1 MTFYIFY
8 QIINVI
14 MIVATFYMVMRLYD
28 HLDKYENR
36 ALFLLLTGL
45 VLDIIGQFSISHC
58 DTVEAAGVG
67 LRLSLS
73 GRAVFGIGF
82 ILYITLVFKAK
93 SRWII
98 TIFWGMATL
107 GAFSH
112 GFMLGDEH
120 QFLANPHIVK
130 IMGVSTLQ
138 GDKGPLY
145 YLEVVAALSLALW
158 MIFLAVKILVLERD
172 KCTRTEKRIT
182 IVFLS
187 TILFHIT
194 VSVISGIFCKDI
206 PVFSLAAR
214 VLGIFIF
221 YRYAVKYTFENYD
234 ALEYKT
240 LLGDVGAGFLV
251 ISTDYEII
259 YANGPA
265 QKMIEELGADRGNN
279 SEEILKYIIS
289 RKEYQLTRGNETYKI
304 VANRIHSRGKL
315 KGYSILTTDI
325 TDIVQLEKRAEE
337 SSLARKRLLSSI
349 SHELRTP
356 LNAITQASEMIEN
369 KELDK
374 QEIAEYADVI
384 KNEAINI
391 NDMIS
396 NFLEMSSERSMVS
409 KLDVKDY
416 NVCALTE
423 AVIAMCNDRISR
435 KNIDFSVSIAP
446 NIPLNCKG
454 DEERIKQVLTTILT
468 NAIKYTDEGNVNL
481 TISGKK
487 ISDATFEYEYLVTD
501 VGNNVFSIGSAIEKA
516 FTENWNDNAGI
527 TSGYEI
533 SFYVVRKLVND
544 LGGDIS
550 VHSLNGRGNI
560 FRFRIWQ
567 DIINHDSLLDY
578 NLGSKIDVIC
588 CGECT
593 DHIVEFIDTC
603 KEYGIYAENI
613 SGIQHLRKNPA
624 MDTDHHILL
633 YKFDKHEKK
642 MNLSERAKGYTRVA
656 VLNWGQIPA
665 NYDPDVIY
673 VYKPLSILTLRR
685 ILLHIEEKE
694 KTGLSYDRFTAP
706 GARILVVD
714 DNTINIEL
722 AIRMLEQY
730 KMTID
735 TVTSGFEAI
744 ELLSTGRKYDIIFM
758 DYMMDGLNGVDTTAR
773 VRAMSEQLAT
783 VPIIAFSANNVV
795 GAKDMYLNGGM
806 DDVIFKPATKSDIET
821 VLRKFLPK
829 DLLVFE
835 AGNPS
840 FEIPA
845 EPFPQIEDVDSAE
858 AAKYVGNNIVVYKDM
873 LVSFARDIK
882 GREQMILD
890 YLASKDFNNFVIQT
904 HAIKG
909 IARTLGMTEL
919 SGRMARMELAGK
931 EVDLEYINANLADLL
946 SYYRKFTKILMPFVE
961 EKEKAE
967 RKIVVSDKVGEVL
980 IEMHNVLEDFEIG
993 QAENLFH
1000 TIWPGDY
1007 DDERMALMRELKEAL
1022 EIADYYESLEYVERL
1037 IATYNVNQ

>member
-1 MTFYIFY
+1 MAFYIIY

-14 MIVATFYMVMRLYD
+14 MIVATFYMVLRLYD

-36 ALFLLLTGL
+36 ALFLVLIGL

-67 LRLSLS
+67 LRMSLS

-93 SRWII
+93 SRWAI
-98 TIFWGMATL
+98 TIFWGLATV

-112 GFMLGDEH
+112 SFLLGKEH
-120 QFLANPHIVK
+120 QFLANPRIVK
-130 IMGVSTLQ
+130 ILGVSTLQ
-138 GDKGPLY
+138 GERGFLY
-145 YLEVVAALSLALW
+145 KLEMIAALSLAVWTVSLAIKRL
-158 MIFLAVKILVLERD
+158 IFERE
-172 KCTRTEKRIT
+172 KATPLEKRIARAYLGT
-182 IVFLS
+182 IVLH
-187 TILFHIT
+187 L
-194 VSVISGIFCKDI
+194 VSIMLNEIFYSDL
-206 PVFSLAAR
+206 PVFSSVMR
-214 VLGIFIF
+214 VISIFIF
-221 YRYAVKYTFENYD
+221 YRFAVKYTFENYD
-234 ALEYKT
+234 ALEYKA

-251 ISTDYEII
+251 ISTDYDII
-259 YANGPA
+259 YANEPA
-265 QKMIEELGADRGNN
+265 QRLIEELGVNQDNTVK
-279 SEEILKYIIS
+279 ILKSIIS
-289 RKEYQLTRGNETYKI
+289 RKEYQLSRNNETYKV
-304 VANRIHSRGKL
+304 VANRIYSRGKL
-315 KGYSILTTDI
+315 KGYSILSTDI

-374 QEIAEYADVI
+374 QEVEEYADVI
-384 KNEAINI
+384 RNQAINI

-396 NFLEMSSERSMVS
+396 NFLEMSSERSI
-409 KLDVKDY
+409 LNNLETKDY
-416 NVCALTE
+416 NICALNE
-423 AVIAMCNDRISR
+423 SVIALCNERISR
-435 KNIDFSVSIAP
+435 KNIDFSVSIDP
-446 NIPLNCKG
+446 EIPLNCRG
-454 DEERIKQVLTTILT
+454 DEERIKQVLVTILT
-468 NAIKYTDEGNVNL
+468 NAIKYTDEGSVNL
-481 TISGKK
+481 TVSGREVSHK
-487 ISDATFEYEYLVTD
+487 TFEYEYLVTD
-501 VGNNVFSIGSAIEKA
+501 IGKNAFSFDSAIEKA
-516 FTENWNDNAGI
+516 FTANWDEDTGI

-544 LGGDIS
+544 LGGDIT

-567 DIINHDSLLDY
+567 ETINEDSLLDY
-578 NLGSKIDVIC
+578 GLSHKIDVIC
-588 CGECT
+588 CGERT
-593 DHIVEFIDTC
+593 EHIEELLETC
-603 KEYGIYAENI
+603 KNYGICAENI
-613 SGIQHLRKNPA
+613 SGIQHLRKNPST
-624 MDTDHHILL
+624 DTEHHILM

-642 MNLSERAKGYTRVA
+642 MHLSERAKGYTRVA
-656 VLNWGQIPA
+656 VLNWGQVPE

-722 AIRMLEQY
+722 ATRMLEQY

-735 TVTSGFEAI
+735 TVTSGYDAI
-744 ELLSTGRKYDIIFM
+744 DILSTGRKYDIIFM
-758 DYMMDGLNGVDTTAR
+758 DYMMEGMNGVDTTAKIR
-773 VRAMSEQLAT
+773 SMNEQLAS

-795 GAKDMYLNGGM
+795 GAKDMYIEGGM
-806 DDVIFKPATKSDIET
+806 DDVIFKPATKSDIEN
-821 VLRKFLPK
+821 VLRKFLPSE
-829 DLLVFE
+829 LLVFE
-835 AGNPS
+835 AGKPS

-858 AAKYVGNNIVVYKDM
+858 AAKYVGNNITVYKDM

-890 YLASKDFNNFVIQT
+890 YLAAKDYTNFVIQT

-909 IARTLGMTEL
+909 IAKTLGMTEL
-919 SGRMARMELAGK
+919 SKRMERMEQAGK
-931 EVDLEYINANLADLL
+931 DVDLEYINANLSELL
-946 SYYRKFTKILMPFVE
+946 SYYRKFTKILIPYVE

-980 IEMHNVLEDFEIG
+980 LEMHKVLEDFEIG
-993 QAENLFH
+993 QAENLFY

-1007 DDERMALMRELKEAL
+1007 DDERLSLMRELKDAL